1 LLLKSD
7 IINTMSQIEF
17 ETEKYQPT
25 SSPSLPSRKKKGLTY
40 LVMKYSGG
48 IIRNETQANLVL
60 IGILIA
66 LVLIMFVTSTGNDTN
81 VVTDPVIDAI

>member
-1 LLLKSD
+1 
-7 IINTMSQIEF
+7 
-17 ETEKYQPT
+17 
-25 SSPSLPSRKKKGLTY
+25 
-40 LVMKYSGG
+40 MKYSGG